1 MKTSK
6 RLYRETSGVVPKN
19 FLSEIQERGILTK
32 TGRLITLKGVK
43 PEGIFQWGRK
53 TFWLYGAV
61 ELLTGNSFFAEFD
74 TLNGDCFQQFLD
86 KFSSN
91 FEGSTIILQ
100 MDKAPAHITQDID
113 WPENIIPIYQPS
125 YSPEL
130 NPIERLWEYI
140 NLVPKKF
147 VLSLNARSTTVKG
160 GSNHQIFEPVI
171 VVTKAIEFLKG
182 TEYPCL

>member
-1 MKTSK
+1 
-6 RLYRETSGVVPKN
+6 
-19 FLSEIQERGILTK
+19 
-32 TGRLITLKGVK
+32 
-43 PEGIFQWGRK
+43 
-53 TFWLYGAV
+53 
-61 ELLTGNSFFAEFD
+61 
-74 TLNGDCFQQFLD
+74 LNGDYFQQFLD

-140 NLVPKKF
+140 KSQLKWEIFADLDALRQRVQQILQELSPTLVQSITGWDIF
-147 VLSLNARSTTVKG
+147 IDALLSS
-160 GSNHQIFEPVI
+160 SS
-171 VVTKAIEFLKG
+171 
-182 TEYPCL
+182 